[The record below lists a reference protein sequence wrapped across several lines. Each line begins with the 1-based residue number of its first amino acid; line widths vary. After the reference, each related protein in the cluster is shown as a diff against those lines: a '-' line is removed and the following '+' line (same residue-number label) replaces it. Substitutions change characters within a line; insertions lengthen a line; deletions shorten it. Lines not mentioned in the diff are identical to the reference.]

1 MSKLGRATLH
11 PSLRG
16 VWTPQAG
23 AALEERAS
31 GLWVSGQHEA
41 FSYPEAGNDA
51 CFRIEDGSFW
61 FRHRNACISAVV
73 RRLPPAGLFVDV
85 GGGNGFV
92 AQGLTEAGFDVA
104 LVEPGWAGAQHAWER
119 GVRPVICATLER
131 AGFAEHS
138 IGGIGIFDVLEH
150 IEDDVAF
157 LRDLRRHL
165 DPDGRLYL
173 AVPAFQLL
181 WSADDTAAGHF
192 RRYSPSTLRRA
203 IDRAGFAV
211 EYLSGMFAWL
221 PLPVFLRRSLPSR
234 LGRRDAV
241 ASSVDVEHVLPRNS
255 LGRVLEALLRRERE
269 WITRGGSLPI
279 GGSFIAVARPK

>member
-1 MSKLGRATLH
+1 MSNTGSAPLDRSRRGR
-11 PSLRG
+11 
-16 VWTPQAG
+16 WTPEAG
-23 AALEERAS
+23 AALEERAA

-41 FSYPEAGNDA
+41 FSYPESGNDA

-73 RRLPPAGLFVDV
+73 SRMPPRGLFVDV

-92 AQGLTEAGFDVA
+92 AKGLTEAGFDVA
-104 LVEPGWAGAQHAWER
+104 LVEPGWDGAQHAWER

-165 DPDGRLYL
+165 DPAGRLYL
-173 AVPAFQLL
+173 AVPAFQFL

-192 RRYSPSTLRRA
+192 RRYGRSTLRSA
-203 IDRAGFAV
+203 IARAGFEV
-211 EYLSGMFAWL
+211 EYLSGMFSWL
-221 PLPVFLRRSLPSR
+221 PLPLFLRRTLPSR
-234 LGRRDAV
+234 LGHRDAA
-241 ASSVDVEHVLPRNS
+241 ASSVDVEHALPRNS
-255 LGRVLEALLRRERE
+255 VGRVLEALLRGERE
-269 WITRGGSLPI
+269 WISRGGSLPI
-279 GGSFIAVARPK
+279 GGSLIAVARPR